1 MVGSINIAT
10 SGPGGGSYSSSYSTS
25 PQSDF
30 NSAPTSSNGVNM
42 DGENLMV
49 PSIARLLRNNTIPHD
64 TELVDTNSSADSSTS
79 LPVTTRTIVD
89 PITSYICPVV
99 SELQNS
105 DDAHIA
111 NVSE

>member
-64 TELVDTNSSADSSTS
+64 TELVDTNS
-79 LPVTTRTIVD
+79 PVITRTIVD